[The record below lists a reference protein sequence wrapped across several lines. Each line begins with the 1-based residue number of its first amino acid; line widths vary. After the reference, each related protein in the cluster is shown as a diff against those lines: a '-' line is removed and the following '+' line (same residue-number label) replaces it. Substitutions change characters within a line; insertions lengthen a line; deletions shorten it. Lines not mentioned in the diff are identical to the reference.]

1 MLWLSCSFR
10 VFALSHCLVQ
20 GNSDNTKSF
29 VALAL
34 IGLIPEILFL
44 PSAFCN
50 VDISFYM
57 LQQVWRGEKSM
68 TRSKNKCLALYGIL
82 LFSVQSAVHGLCI
95 CIQDLYI
102 SCSCNN
108 ATLLEH

>member
-57 LQQVWRGEKSM
+57 LQQVWRGEKIND
-68 TRSKNKCLALYGIL
+68 TFQK
-82 LFSVQSAVHGLCI
+82 
-95 CIQDLYI
+95 
-102 SCSCNN
+102 
-108 ATLLEH
+108 